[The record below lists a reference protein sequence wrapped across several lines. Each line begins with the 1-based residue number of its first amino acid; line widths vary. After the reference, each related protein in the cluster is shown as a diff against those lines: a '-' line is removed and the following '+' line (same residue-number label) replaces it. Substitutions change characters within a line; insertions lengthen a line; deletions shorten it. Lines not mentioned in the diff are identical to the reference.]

1 MEFNRNQWFFIG
13 IFVLLLGIQFRMV
26 TEYVLNSE
34 TTQFL
39 AERAGSDADAANFNL
54 ATDMGASPQKVVRP
68 PDWLGWC
75 TISVGAVFVLQS
87 LAMRKPG
94 G

>member
-26 TEYVLNSE
+26 TEYVLNQE

-39 AERAGSDADAANFNL
+39 AERAGSDSDAANFNL
-54 ATDMGASPQKVVRP
+54 ATDLGAAPQKVVRP